1 MKGEV
6 HIICSVDCAESLAN
20 PVDLLTLL
28 FSNIP
33 VLGILPRDASGP
45 GSKGTSPCMWLDP
58 ACPDD
63 VIQAL
68 LADSS
73 GSCASVGHLNQ
84 SVRKRRKLSFKLYIY
99 RVSSDLENLENGI
112 GNSFQGASAQ
122 VKRTQHGL
130 GTMHETLEGIDYI
143 EEYGMKEDIDDPNR
157 DTNTGG
163 EQYGTTH

>member
-1 MKGEV
+1 MRCLSDQRFTKLDSHELTQECPWRKRGETRGEV
-6 HIICSVDCAESLAN
+6 HILCSVDCAESLAN

-73 GSCASVGHLNQ
+73 GSCGELIPRSFSASQKNTTWTWHNVT
-84 SVRKRRKLSFKLYIY
+84 
-99 RVSSDLENLENGI
+99 NLLAINGC
-112 GNSFQGASAQ
+112 NLVNMLLKFC
-122 VKRTQHGL
+122 
-130 GTMHETLEGIDYI
+130 Y
-143 EEYGMKEDIDDPNR
+143 
-157 DTNTGG
+157 
-163 EQYGTTH
+163 